1 MSKLVEYPPSLTLIN
16 EKNSRTEK
24 VNRSHESF
32 SLFSRIFSIF
42 LDPKRSLE
50 RKAGSPLGV
59 PGAEDVAKGPNKM
72 ENNS

>member
-1 MSKLVEYPPSLTLIN
+1 M
-16 EKNSRTEK
+16 
-24 VNRSHESF
+24 NRSHESF
-32 SLFSRIFSIF
+32 HCSQEFFSIF